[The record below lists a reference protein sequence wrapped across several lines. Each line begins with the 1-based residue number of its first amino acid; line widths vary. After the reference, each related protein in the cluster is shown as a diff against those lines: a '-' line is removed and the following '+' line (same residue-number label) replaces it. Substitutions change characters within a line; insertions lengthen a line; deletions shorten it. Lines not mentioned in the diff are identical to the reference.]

1 MMIYIEKKGII
12 KEEEVK
18 KSFFILI
25 EFVNHIAKLKW
36 SNVKRSVYII
46 LTILFFAIL
55 MSLDQKTFLN
65 PFWMVMLVFCMLIL
79 LQIFVL
85 MQRKKAQKLLYEREM
100 EMCRNF
106 INNNYKLTITEDYI
120 INQFG
125 DLETKYPISLL
136 KTCYSY
142 KRNFILHYEKH
153 FNQFLLLSFDSFNDQ
168 EIQDLYSFFKEKELL
183 DEKYDI
189 SKVKEKTIDLTNE
202 LHQSH

>member
-1 MMIYIEKKGII
+1 MDGNACFLYAD
-12 KEEEVK
+12 
-18 KSFFILI
+18 S
-25 EFVNHIAKLKW
+25 
-36 SNVKRSVYII
+36 
-46 LTILFFAIL
+46 LTNLCFDAE
-55 MSLDQKTFLN
+55 
-65 PFWMVMLVFCMLIL
+65 
-79 LQIFVL
+79 
-85 MQRKKAQKLLYEREM
+85 KKAQKLLYEREM

-189 SKVKEKTIDLTNE
+189 LKVKEKTIDLTNE